1 MRDVR
6 LSVNAILAKAVKC
19 NQRFKEWFRL
29 VAGKRP
35 GILSRAFRTHV
46 A

>member
-19 NQRFKEWFRL
+19 NQRFKFRL
-29 VAGKRP
+29 VASKRP